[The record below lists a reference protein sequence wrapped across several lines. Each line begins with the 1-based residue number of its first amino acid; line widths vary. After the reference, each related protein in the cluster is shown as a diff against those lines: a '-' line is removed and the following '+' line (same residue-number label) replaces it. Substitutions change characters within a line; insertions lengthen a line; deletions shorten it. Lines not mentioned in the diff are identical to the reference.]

1 MKLKLATCSDDFKCK
16 IWRTDRLSSTCDK
29 ESSGPQI
36 LNGEVS
42 WNDEIH
48 PYEFGKR
55 FDCNV
60 CYNGEKVVSIHNRS
74 KRKLFCDMTENE
86 ENQCNNSQQGNLF
99 KKRKEE
105 AAGPSNILKCAAY
118 PSSSPTN
125 MSNVLVSPRKVPRGI
140 VQSPKKLNITPKKDK
155 RFSAVKQE
163 IVSYYS
169 PTDGLPNIVK
179 DGRSPHEKSNAVK
192 SLEFGKV
199 IVSNAIRKV
208 DWLTEMSQQ
217 KKNALPKKILNKQQ
231 VREGTSLTGDNVS
244 PYFEN

>member
-1 MKLKLATCSDDFKCK
+1 MNLKLATCSDDFKCK
-16 IWRTDRLSSTCDK
+16 IWRTDCLRACDK
-29 ESSGPQI
+29 ESSGPTI

-48 PYEFGKR
+48 PYAYGKR

-60 CYNGEKVVSIHNRS
+60 CYNGEKVSILSKS

-86 ENQCNNSQQGNLF
+86 ENQCNNSQQGNFF
-99 KKRKEE
+99 KKRKVEE
-105 AAGPSNILKCAAY
+105 AGPSNILKCVAY

-140 VQSPKKLNITPKKDK
+140 VQSPKKLNITPKKDR
-155 RFSAVKQE
+155 RFSAVKE
-163 IVSYYS
+163 GIVSYHS

-179 DGRSPHEKSNAVK
+179 DGRSPHEKINAFK
-192 SLEFGKV
+192 SQEFGKV
-199 IVSNAIRKV
+199 VVSSITRKV

-217 KKNALPKKILNKQQ
+217 KKNAMPKKILNKQ
-231 VREGTSLTGDNVS
+231 VKAGTSLIRGNVS
-244 PYFEN
+244 PYFEH